1 MILSFYLI
9 LLIYFLGYV
18 YLYLF
23 ISQARE
29 KFLSLRKGTKTDVA
43 AILEEVLF
51 DANLVNVHLHILV
64 NVFIM
69 LLEIFRFIKSYIV
82 WMSSG
87 ASQCKVC
94 IWASPL

>member
-9 LLIYFLGYV
+9 LQIYFLGYV

-51 DANLVNVHLHILV
+51 DVNLVNVHLHILV
-64 NVFIM
+64 NVFYHVIGN
-69 LLEIFRFIKSYIV
+69 FPFY
-82 WMSSG
+82 
-87 ASQCKVC
+87 
-94 IWASPL
+94 